1 MKELASLKT
10 CALGQPLSFFGVF
23 FSQISFFSVFFFLP
37 QISFFFYL
45 LAWLASIR
53 KLLLLL
59 KLLMVMAFLSLL
71 LTVDGHRLVMK
82 TAHLSTLEILH
93 RLWEFCD
100 AKDPKKDEAP
110 ALKTKSAKARKR

>member
-1 MKELASLKT
+1 MKELASLDL
-10 CALGQPLSFFGVF
+10 CVGSVFVFFGVF
-23 FSQISFFSVFFFLP
+23 FSQISFFCFFFVL
-37 QISFFFYL
+37 FFRDQFFLYL
-45 LAWLASIR
+45 LASLASIR

>member
-1 MKELASLKT
+1 MRWVSL
-10 CALGQPLSFFGVF
+10 CFFWCFFFPDQFFLVF
-23 FSQISFFSVFFFLP
+23 FCVVFPGSIFS
-37 QISFFFYL
+37 L
-45 LAWLASIR
+45 LTCFLASIR